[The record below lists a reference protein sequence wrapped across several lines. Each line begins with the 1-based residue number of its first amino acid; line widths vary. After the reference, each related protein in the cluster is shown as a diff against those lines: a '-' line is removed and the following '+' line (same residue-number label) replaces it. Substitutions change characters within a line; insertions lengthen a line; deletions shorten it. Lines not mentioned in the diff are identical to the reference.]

1 MDATIRQLGPAIR
14 VLLVLTVITGVLYP
28 LAVWGVGQVAFRDQA
43 AGSLIHRDG
52 QVVGSRLIGQEFTGP
67 RWFHSRPSATGATP
81 YDAMNS
87 YGSNLGPT
95 NPELVKLVRERRA
108 QVAKENGVALSA
120 VPPDAVTASGSGLD
134 PHISPAYA
142 RVQLSRVARANQL
155 TPSQV
160 ARLVDENTDRP
171 SLGFLGEPG
180 VNVVGVNL
188 ALRELRDLVHHNQ
201 QARTR

>member
-1 MDATIRQLGPAIR
+1 MDATIRQLGPALR
-14 VLLVLTVITGVLYP
+14 ALLVLTVITGVLYP
-28 LAVWGVGQVAFRDQA
+28 LAVWAVGQVGFRDQA
-43 AGSLIHRDG
+43 AGSLLHRDG
-52 QVVGSRLIGQEFTGP
+52 QVVGSRLVGQEFTGS
-67 RWFHSRPSATGATP
+67 RWFHSRPSATGDTQ

-95 NPELVKLVRERRA
+95 NPELVKLVRARKA
-108 QVAKENGVALSA
+108 QVAKENGVSLSA

-142 RVQLSRVARANQL
+142 RVQLDRVARANQL
-155 TPSQV
+155 TPAQV
-160 ARLVDENTDRP
+160 ARLVEEHTDRP

-188 ALRELRDLVHHNQ
+188 ALRARAEPGQ

>member
-1 MDATIRQLGPAIR
+1 VEATIRQLGPAIR
-14 VLLVLTVITGVLYP
+14 VLLALTVITGVLYP

-43 AGSLIHRDG
+43 AGSLIERDG

-67 RWFHSRPSATGATP
+67 RWFHSRPSATGDTP
-81 YDAMNS
+81 YDGLNS

-95 NPELVKLVRERRA
+95 NPELVKLVRERKA

-120 VPPDAVTASGSGLD
+120 VPPDAVTASSSGLD

-142 RVQLSRVARANQL
+142 RVQLDRVARANQL

-160 ARLVDENTDRP
+160 AKLVDQFTDRP

-180 VNVVGVNL
+180 VNVVGLNL
-188 ALRELRDLVHHNQ
+188 AVRDLVQ